1 MVIERIAKCLSTIS
15 FVTTE
20 LNTNEQ
26 EYAVIRCTR
35 SVLLDI
41 INKGQEDLYALGNRA
56 FPAL

>member
-20 LNTNEQ
+20 LNTHEQ
-26 EYAVIRCTR
+26 EYSVMGCTR
-35 SVLLDI
+35 SALLDI
-41 INKGQEDLYALGNRA
+41 INQGHEDLYALGNRA